1 MREKSNIRYKKN
13 NEERI
18 ISISSSLFYQ
28 IDDGIYVGNI
38 IDCNVLEEGKDG
50 NLRLLITIELE
61 NGEQIKKILFTSN
74 DSESPWAGLIRARF
88 DEPVEEAVP
97 SDLVGTTIMFKLKTK
112 GSYQNIVQILPA
124 EEEDEPKSKKKKKHR
139 RERVEVIEEDDDWD

>member
-28 IDDGIYVGNI
+28 IDDGTYIGEIIECNI
-38 IDCNVLEEGKDG
+38 LEEGKDG

-61 NGEQIKKILFTSN
+61 EEEQIKKILFTSN

-88 DEPVEEAVP
+88 DEPVEEVVP

-124 EEEDEPKSKKKKKHR
+124 EEVDEPKSKKKKKHK
-139 RERVEVIEEDDDWD
+139 RERIEVTEDDDWD